1 MSFRSGKYDLDFKN
15 PASDPATYLESSK
28 LAELYQE
35 FIKEFPMVSIE
46 DPFDQDDWEAWTSL
60 TANTTIQ
67 VNQTIKWKLN
77 YFTTSII
84 VLLDCW

>member
-1 MSFRSGKYDLDFKN
+1 
-15 PASDPATYLESSK
+15 
-28 LAELYQE
+28 
-35 FIKEFPMVSIE
+35 MVSIE

>member
-1 MSFRSGKYDLDFKN
+1 MNFVNIDITFNRNGKYDLDFKN
-15 PASDPATYLESSK
+15 PQSDPSTYLESSK

-46 DPFDQDDWEAWTSL
+46 DPFDQDDWAAWTSL

-67 VNQTIKWKLN
+67 VN
-77 YFTTSII
+77 II
-84 VLLDCW
+84 SSE